1 MESCIHVFFF
11 CPSSLL
17 QPSNFEI
24 YPYCCYSFLLMVS
37 IPLYGYTK
45 IYLFIYLCIDG
56 YLQFLTITDK
66 AMNKVLL
73 KKP

>member
-1 MESCIHVFFF
+1 
-11 CPSSLL
+11 
-17 QPSNFEI
+17 
-24 YPYCCYSFLLMVS
+24 MVS

-45 IYLFIYLCIDG
+45 IYLFIYLCSDG

-66 AMNKVLL
+66 TMNKVLL